1 MAATWPPDR
10 AILVIVTKLLK
21 KAFERASGLPE
32 EEQDALAAIL
42 LEEMA
47 DEQRWAK
54 AFEGSG
60 AALDKLAEEALKELR
75 DGQTKPLEF
84 DEK

>member
-1 MAATWPPDR
+1 M
-10 AILVIVTKLLK
+10 TKLLK
-21 KAFERASGLPE
+21 QAFERASSLPE

-54 AFEGSG
+54 AFEASK
-60 AALDKLAEEALKELR
+60 AVLDELAEEALEEFKHDR
-75 DGQTKPLEF
+75 TTPLVF
-84 DEK
+84 DDK

>member
-1 MAATWPPDR
+1 M
-10 AILVIVTKLLK
+10 TKLLK

-54 AFEGSG
+54 AFEGSKM
-60 AALDKLAEEALKELR
+60 ALDKLAQEALKELQ
-75 DGQTKPLEF
+75 DGQTTPLDF
-84 DEK
+84 DDK

>member
-1 MAATWPPDR
+1 M
-10 AILVIVTKLLK
+10 TKLLK
-21 KAFERASGLPE
+21 HAFERASSLPE

-54 AFEGSG
+54 AFESSK
-60 AALDKLAEEALKELR
+60 AALDELAEEALGDFKHGR
-75 DGQTKPLEF
+75 TTPMEF
-84 DEK
+84 DDK

>member
-1 MAATWPPDR
+1 MNIPM
-10 AILVIVTKLLK
+10 TKLLK
-21 KAFERASGLPE
+21 QAFERASSLPE

-54 AFEGSG
+54 AFESSK
-60 AALDKLAEEALKELR
+60 AALDELAEETLGDFKHGR
-75 DGQTKPLEF
+75 TTPLEF
-84 DEK
+84 DDK